1 MAKQKS
7 MRLELEELRRELEE
21 MRNQRESDPPA
32 SQETASRSSI
42 RDLAEELEASASGA
56 FGNVESSLHQL
67 AELSEKEIEKNPR
80 LAVGLAFLVGLMIGR
95 ASKL

>member
-1 MAKQKS
+1 MAKQKT
-7 MRLELEELRRELEE
+7 MRAELDALRREVEE
-21 MRNQRESDPPA
+21 MREQRKSEPPPQPDSDA
-32 SQETASRSSI
+32 GSSVK
-42 RDLAEELEASASGA
+42 DLAEELESAATGA